1 MGKSLLHL
9 EAQACRRVANRVAKR
24 VAKRVASTA
33 AWLEESLLAL
43 LLAGMTGVAFANV
56 IARRVF
62 ASSFPWAL
70 ELTLNLFLYLVLL
83 GMAYALRRGLHAS
96 VDALVV
102 RLAPRA
108 ERVCHLLASLCV
120 VVYAVV
126 LSATGFQIARLFWT
140 NAALRSIGSEEIG
153 IPHWLTYGVLC
164 FSFGY
169 LAITAA
175 ASMVAVL
182 LGKTIRCKPSL

>member
-1 MGKSLLHL
+1 MGKSLLPRA
-9 EAQACRRVANRVAKR
+9 AQACRRVA
-24 VAKRVASTA
+24 KRVASSA
-33 AWLEESLLAL
+33 AWIEESLLAL

-56 IARRVF
+56 VARRVF

-96 VDALVV
+96 VDALTT

-108 ERVCHLLASLCV
+108 QRGCQLLASLCV

-182 LGKTIRCKPSL
+182 LGKTRAVRPHDHV

>member
-1 MGKSLLHL
+1 MKKYLLRL
-9 EAQACRRVANRVAKR
+9 AAKAVR
-24 VAKRVASTA
+24 TA
-33 AWLEESLLAL
+33 AWIEESLLAL

-96 VDALVV
+96 VDALVT

-108 ERVCHLLASLCV
+108 EKLCHLLASLCV

-126 LSATGFQIARLFWT
+126 LSATGFQIARLFWSNT
-140 NAALRSIGSEEIG
+140 FLRNIGSEEIG
-153 IPHWLTYGVLC
+153 IPHWFTYGVLG
-164 FSFGY
+164 FSFAY
-169 LAITAA
+169 LALTALA
-175 ASMVAVL
+175 LMVTTL
-182 LGKTIRCKPSL
+182 LGKRGSARTHDHA

>member
-1 MGKSLLHL
+1 MRIHLLPL
-9 EAQACRRVANRVAKR
+9 ATKVARA
-24 VAKRVASTA
+24 A
-33 AWLEESLLAL
+33 AWIEESLLAL

-56 IARRVF
+56 VARRLF

-83 GMAYALRRGLHAS
+83 GMGYALRRGLHAS

-108 ERVCHLLASLCV
+108 ERLCHVLASLCV

-126 LSATGFQIARLFWT
+126 LSATGFQIAQLFWT
-140 NAALRSIGSEEIG
+140 NEALRSIGSEEIG
-153 IPHWLTYGVLC
+153 IPHWLTYGILS
-164 FSFGY
+164 FSFAY

-175 ASMVAVL
+175 ALMLAPA
-182 LGKTIRCKPSL
+182 LGKPAWVPGTSMSDEHV

>member
-1 MGKSLLHL
+1 MKKDLLRL
-9 EAQACRRVANRVAKR
+9 AAKAAR
-24 VAKRVASTA
+24 TA
-33 AWLEESLLAL
+33 AWIEESLLAL

-56 IARRVF
+56 VARRLF

-96 VDALVV
+96 VDAFVV

-108 ERVCHLLASLCV
+108 AWWCRLLAGLCV

-126 LSATGFQIARLFWT
+126 LSATGFQVARLFWA
-140 NAALRSIGSEEIG
+140 NPALRSIGSEEIG
-153 IPHWLTYGVLC
+153 IPHWLTYSVLG
-164 FSFGY
+164 FSFAY
-169 LAITAA
+169 LAITASVVTA
-175 ASMVAVL
+175 ATL
-182 LGKTIRCKPSL
+182 LDERAAARPNEHV